1 MKNEQQERINFDVE
15 DAEWMGKE
23 RTMKGERKNNEGG
36 KKEKRK
42 RED

>member
-1 MKNEQQERINFDVE
+1 
-15 DAEWMGKE
+15 MGKE
-23 RTMKGERKNNEGG
+23 RTMNGKRKNNEGG

>member
-1 MKNEQQERINFDVE
+1 
-15 DAEWMGKE
+15 MGKE